1 MKKALLLD
9 TSIGTSNVGDNII
22 MECVEQEL
30 APILANM
37 FVFHMPTHVPAFHS
51 YAVWRNSFAVQNYAN
66 CDYKFVGGSNILVKN
81 MLTHYPQWNVNI
93 FNYAPLANSI
103 CVGVGAGAGE
113 RTDAYTT
120 HLYRKMLSHSYYHSV
135 RDERTKRYVENVL
148 GLKAINTG
156 CVTMWSLTP
165 EHCSQIPQKKS
176 DNVVFTLTAKNKPD
190 PRDQFL
196 IDTLKKEYEH
206 IAFWIQGDK
215 DETYFNMFSNTN
227 GIEIIPPNKFAYEQ
241 VLKRDNIEYVG
252 TRLHGGIYALRHKK
266 RAIIISIDER
276 AKNIGLD
283 TGLITIEKDALNEL
297 PALLN
302 SEFETKLN
310 IPFDEIARW
319 RAQFEELIYGQDKA

>member
-66 CDYKFVGGSNILVKN
+66 SDYKFVGGSNILVKN

-93 FNYAPLANSI
+93 FNCAPLANSI

-113 RTDAYTT
+113 HTDAYTT

-165 EHCSQIPQKKS
+165 EHCAQIPQKKA

-227 GIEIIPPNKFAYEQ
+227 GIEIIPPSKFAYEQ

-283 TGLITIEKDALNEL
+283 TGLVTIEKDALNEL

-302 SEFETKLN
+302 SEFETRLN

-319 RAQFEELIYGQDKA
+319 KAQFEEFIYGQDKA